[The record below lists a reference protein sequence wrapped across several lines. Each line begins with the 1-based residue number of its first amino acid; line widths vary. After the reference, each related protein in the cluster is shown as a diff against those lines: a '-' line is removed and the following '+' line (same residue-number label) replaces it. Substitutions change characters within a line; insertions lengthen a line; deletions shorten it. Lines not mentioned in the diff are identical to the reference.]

1 MDTLFRHANY
11 RTTSRLKLA
20 PGLMTMSGNS
30 QLPSEPAQQAD
41 QHGEEAAEA
50 RDWIESLDYVLD
62 QSDPDRV
69 IRLLDLLQTHARQ
82 RGVAIPSATRT
93 PYVNTIP
100 AALQPPYP
108 GSHDLERR
116 IRNILR
122 WNAMIMVVRANR
134 EDPTMGGHIA
144 TYASLATL
152 YEVAFNHFFR
162 GDDRS
167 TNNDQ
172 SPDGDLVYF
181 QAHTSPGIYARA
193 FLEGHFSREQLENF
207 RHELRPGGG
216 LSSYPHP
223 YLMPDFWQFPTAS
236 MGLCPIMAIYQARYN
251 RYLEDRGLK
260 ERSDGRVWAFIGD
273 GETDEPESL
282 GAISLAARE
291 QLDNL
296 IFVVNCNLQRLDGPV
311 RGNGKII
318 QELETF
324 FRGAGWNVIKVIW
337 GSDWDPLLAM
347 DHDGL
352 LSRRMGELVDGQYQK
367 YSVSDGDYQ
376 RNHFFGVDERLM
388 ELSKQLTDEHIRTIR
403 RGGHDADKVYAAY
416 QAAIEHKGA
425 PSVILAKTIKGYG
438 MGAAGEGRMTAHQRK
453 ALDTEALCE
462 IRTRF
467 GIPLSDEEVEQ
478 LDFYRPPDDS
488 PEIEYLVERRRALG
502 GFIPRRKVPIVSAP
516 RPQDD
521 LFDEFAGGTG
531 DREASSTMSFVRIL
545 AKLLRDP
552 ELGKFIIPIVPDEA
566 RTFGMDSLFR
576 QYGIYSHIG
585 QLYEPV
591 DSENLTYYREAH
603 DGQLIEE
610 GITEAG
616 ALSSFIA
623 AGTAYASHGVPTL
636 PFFVFYSIFGFQRVG
651 DLIYAAG
658 DQRAR
663 GFLIGATSG
672 RTTLNGEGLQHQDG
686 HSHLLAYAHPHVV
699 AYDPAYA
706 HELAVIIREGI
717 RRMYQQQEDVIYYL
731 TVQNES
737 YPMPDMPAGA
747 EEGILRGLYLLRQ
760 PLQRTRDRPEAHLFA
775 SGSITREACRA
786 QEILSGYGVRAS
798 VWSITSFQQLHQDC
812 VEANRVNTLNP
823 IEAPPKAWLQ
833 QCLEGTVGTYVVA
846 SDYVKALPYTI
857 APWFPHP
864 PVILGTDGFGR
875 SDSRAALRRYF
886 EVDAA
891 AIAWA
896 ALGDL
901 ARQGLVGADILGKAR
916 VELGIGADPKA

>member
-1 MDTLFRHANY
+1 
-11 RTTSRLKLA
+11 
-20 PGLMTMSGNS
+20 MTRSAESPADRGS
-30 QLPSEPAQQAD
+30 SED
-41 QHGEEAAEA
+41 RKDEEAAEV
-50 RDWIESLDYVLD
+50 REWIESLDYVLER
-62 QSDPDRV
+62 SDPEHV
-69 IRLLDLLQTHARQ
+69 IRLLDKLQVHARQ
-82 RGVAIPSATRT
+82 RGVALPSATST

-100 AALQPPYP
+100 VSAQPPYP

-116 IRNILR
+116 IRNIIR

-162 GDDRS
+162 GRDAGF
-167 TNNDQ
+167 
-172 SPDGDLVYF
+172 DGDLVYF
-181 QAHTSPGIYARA
+181 QAHTSPGVYARA
-193 FLEGHFSREQLENF
+193 FLEGRLSREQLENF

-236 MGLCPIMAIYQARYN
+236 MGLCPITAIYQARFN

-260 ERSDGRVWAFIGD
+260 QPSDARVWAFIGD

-296 IFVVNCNLQRLDGPV
+296 VFVVNCNLQRLDGPV

-347 DHDGL
+347 DHEGL
-352 LSRRMGELVDGQYQK
+352 ISKRMGELVDGQYQK

-388 ELSKQLTDEHIRTIR
+388 ELSRHLTDEQIRTIR

-416 QAAIEHKGA
+416 RAATEHKGG

-453 ALDTEALCE
+453 ALDAQALCE

-467 GIPLSDEEVEQ
+467 GIPISDEQVEQ
-478 LDFYRPPDDS
+478 LSFYRPPDGS
-488 PEIEYLVERRRALG
+488 PEINYLLERRQALG
-502 GFIPRRKVPIVSAP
+502 GFVPQRTIPDTAP
-516 RPQDD
+516 PQHGSD
-521 LFDEFAGGTG
+521 LFDEFAQGTG
-531 DREASSTMSFVRIL
+531 EREASSTMSFVRIL

-552 ELGKFIIPIVPDEA
+552 GLGRFIVPIVPDEA
-566 RTFGMDSLFR
+566 RTFGMEALFR
-576 QYGIYSHIG
+576 QYGIYSHLG
-585 QLYEPV
+585 QLYDPV
-591 DSENLTYYREAH
+591 DSENLSYYREAQ

-658 DQRAR
+658 DQRTR

-686 HSHLLAYAHPHVV
+686 HSQLLAYAHPHVV
-699 AYDPAYA
+699 AYDPAFAY
-706 HELAVIIREGI
+706 ELGAIIREGI
-717 RRMYQQQEDVIYYL
+717 RRMYQEHEDVIYYL
-731 TVQNES
+731 TVQNET
-737 YPMPDMPAGA
+737 YPMPDMPPGV
-747 EEGILRGLYLLRQ
+747 EEGILKGLYLLRDS
-760 PLQRTRDRPEAHLFA
+760 PVNPNPSSPPVAHLFA
-775 SGSITREACRA
+775 SGSIVRQALRA
-786 QEILSGYGVRAS
+786 QEILSDYGVGAQ
-798 VWSITSFQQLHQDC
+798 VWSVTSFQQLHIDGL
-812 VEANRVNTLNP
+812 EAERLRTLSP
-823 IEAPPKAWLQ
+823 QEETEPGWVQ
-833 QCLEGTVGTYVVA
+833 RCLSETTGTYVIA
-846 SDYVKALPYTI
+846 SDYLKALPNTI
-857 APWFPHP
+857 ARWFPRP
-864 PVILGTDGFGR
+864 PVVLGTDGFGR
-875 SDSRAALRRYF
+875 SDSRAALRQYF
-886 EVDAA
+886 EIDTAS
-891 AIAWA
+891 IAWS

-901 ARQGLVGADILGKAR
+901 ARQGLVEDAVLKDAHAALGVAAP
-916 VELGIGADPKA
+916 VPEG